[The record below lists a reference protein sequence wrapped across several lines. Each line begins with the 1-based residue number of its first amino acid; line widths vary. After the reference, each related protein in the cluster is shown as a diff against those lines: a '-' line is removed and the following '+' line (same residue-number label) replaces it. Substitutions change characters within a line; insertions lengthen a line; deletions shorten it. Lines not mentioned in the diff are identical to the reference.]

1 MIAYLFYF
9 LFVTSVFIVNY
20 KYEYINYYLFF
31 AIYFILIFIV
41 PILFVLTRHIVF
53 YKQVVKYLKKNNYE
67 IVYFKVFPVTI
78 ISNYKKIT
86 IKRNNQ
92 IIDCYLIYVPQ
103 KYRVYHFK
111 EDDVLEIFKYRRY
124 LMRPY
129 TYTPKN
135 SPVSH
140 GHPVLSKKLEKV
152 RISRKELKFNSN
164 DKLVIFNKFPYAVKD
179 FKHQYLLAEGDL
191 AQDRILLFSK
201 EYIKKN
207 DI

>member
-1 MIAYLFYF
+1 
-9 LFVTSVFIVNY
+9 
-20 KYEYINYYLFF
+20 
-31 AIYFILIFIV
+31 
-41 PILFVLTRHIVF
+41 
-53 YKQVVKYLKKNNYE
+53 
-67 IVYFKVFPVTI
+67 
-78 ISNYKKIT
+78 
-86 IKRNNQ
+86 
-92 IIDCYLIYVPQ
+92 
-103 KYRVYHFK
+103 
-111 EDDVLEIFKYRRY
+111 
-124 LMRPY
+124 MRPY

-164 DKLVIFNKFPYAVKD
+164 DKLVIFNKFLYAVKD